1 MPIATGRFL
10 PLLLLAALAACGSDR
25 GPAEPARSGRVI
37 VISLDTLRADR
48 LGLYGYGRPTSP
60 ELERF
65 ARGATVYTRAQAA
78 APWTLPSHVS
88 LFTGLHPYEHGARTW
103 SEDQLGSLQ
112 SKGWSPNNNAGP
124 LAPERQTLAEVLQA
138 EGYATGAVVTN
149 IAFMHPHY
157 GVAQGFDHYDQRRTP
172 WQGVNERALDWLDA
186 NGDGPFLLFLNYMD
200 THRPYNR
207 SPRPEFPGAS
217 EGPDALAEVAPLVLD
232 PAAVAPPELL
242 AACSDQYDLAV
253 ANLDEGLGALFDAL
267 RERGL
272 FEDTTILVTSDHG
285 EFLGEQQLIEHSK
298 DVYQPVL
305 HVPLIVKAPGQSAGS
320 VDGNWIGHVHMAA
333 LLLPH
338 LELSD
343 PQAAAR
349 ELVHHRRGLDP
360 VLSENYYT
368 RYHDLAAPWGERFR
382 RVRRTLVEGPWK
394 YIESSDGQHEL
405 YDLEADPQE
414 SRTLLEE
421 RPERAADLRATMTR
435 LLGELQPAPLPGT
448 LTPLSPEHLEAMRTL
463 GYADGP
469 EEVDDES
476 DAGKSPK

>member
-1 MPIATGRFL
+1 MPIAPSRLL
-10 PLLLLAALAACGSDR
+10 PLALLAILAGCGLDSS
-25 GPAEPARSGRVI
+25 PTQSARSGRVI

-65 ARGATVYTRAQAA
+65 AKGATVYTRAQAA

-103 SEDQLGSLQ
+103 SQDQLGSLQ
-112 SKGWSPNNNAGP
+112 SKGWTPSNNAGP
-124 LAPERQTLAEVLQA
+124 LAPEHQTLAEVLQA

-157 GVAQGFDHYDQRRTP
+157 GVAQGFEHYDQRRTD
-172 WQGVNERALDWLDA
+172 WQGVNERALDWLDT

-207 SPRPEFPGAS
+207 SPRPEFPRAS
-217 EGPDALAEVAPLVLD
+217 EGPDALAKVAPLVMD
-232 PAAVAPPELL
+232 PEAVAPPELL

-253 ANLDEGLGALFDAL
+253 ANLDEGLGALFDDL
-267 RERGL
+267 RSRGL
-272 FEDTTILVTSDHG
+272 FEDTTILLTSDHG

-305 HVPLIVKAPGQSAGS
+305 HVPLIVKAPGQSAGK
-320 VDGNWIGHVHMAA
+320 VDENWIGHVHMAA

-338 LELSD
+338 LELRD
-343 PQAAAR
+343 PKTVADA
-349 ELVHHRRGLDP
+349 LVHHRRGLHP

-405 YDLEADPQE
+405 YDLEADPRE
-414 SRTLLEE
+414 GHSLLED
-421 RPERAADLRATMTR
+421 RPERAAELRATMTR
-435 LLGELQPAPLPGT
+435 LLGELRPAPLPGT
-448 LTPLSPEHLEAMRTL
+448 LTPLGAEHLEAMRTL
-463 GYADGP
+463 GYANGPQEEGNDG
-469 EEVDDES
+469 DES
-476 DAGKSPK
+476 RK